1 MERFVIGM
9 LFECCGTTN
18 IQRFHVR
25 ETKSLSMVVFY
36 IYVCLILEVL
46 KFSAT
51 SELRIFEIDLNRSR
65 WRIKGLQRPG

>member
-9 LFECCGTTN
+9 LFESCGTTN

-25 ETKSLSMVVFY
+25 ETKSLSMVGFY
-36 IYVCLILEVL
+36 ICVCLEVL

-51 SELRIFEIDLNRSR
+51 SELRIFEVDLNRSR